1 MLSLGYVS
9 QRRRYIARSLLVMEG
24 IFYLPDTSTECAIQ
38 MVLRPGDDTVGE
50 LLLEIMRS
58 SKWQVEQWY
67 GCE

>member
-1 MLSLGYVS
+1 V
-9 QRRRYIARSLLVMEG
+9 EG
-24 IFYLPDTSTECAIQ
+24 IFYLPDTSTELAIQ
-38 MVLRPGDDTVGE
+38 MVLRPGEDTVGE